1 MFAERFFFQ
10 EFAELAFALA
20 RSDGDT
26 ATLEVVEFNKIMR
39 KEFAGKPWW
48 PADDRFDMLTHTTI
62 PTLNEAF
69 VNVVHVLK
77 LNKDSLTVDIKEK
90 YLFVLTRVAEVFGGV
105 EEMEE
110 FILSRFKHALDAL

>member
-20 RSDGDT
+20 RSDGNT
-26 ATLEVVEFNKIMR
+26 ATLEVVEFNKVMR
-39 KEFAGKPWW
+39 MEFAGKPWW
-48 PADDRFDMLTHTTI
+48 PADDRFDMLTHTQT

-69 VNVVHVLK
+69 INVVHVLR
-77 LNKDSLTVDIKEK
+77 LNKDILTEETKAK

-110 FILSRFKHALDAL
+110 FILERFKHTLDTL